1 MFLAYLFSLLSI
13 SYRVPYEKLLY
24 SYINPICIQLCI
36 DGYKWS
42 TPFSVNYEG
51 VMRISLKKEVG
62 DERMQL
68 RVAVRS
74 GAKRSRFEVVFRLN
88 SLSSPYR
95 FFFLSLSSL

>member
-1 MFLAYLFSLLSI
+1 LLSI
-13 SYRVPYEKLLY
+13 SYKVPYEKLLL
-24 SYINPICIQLCI
+24 CIQLCI

-42 TPFSVNYEG
+42 APFSVNYEG

-95 FFFLSLSSL
+95 FFSSHYLPYESS

>member
-1 MFLAYLFSLLSI
+1 MACFLYLIKFL
-13 SYRVPYEKLLY
+13 YEKLLC
-24 SYINPICIQLCI
+24 SYTNPIFIQLRI

-42 TPFSVNYEG
+42 TPFSVGYEG
-51 VMRISLKKEVG
+51 IMRISLKKEVG
-62 DERMQL
+62 DEKMQL

-95 FFFLSLSSL
+95 FLLSQYLPHESS